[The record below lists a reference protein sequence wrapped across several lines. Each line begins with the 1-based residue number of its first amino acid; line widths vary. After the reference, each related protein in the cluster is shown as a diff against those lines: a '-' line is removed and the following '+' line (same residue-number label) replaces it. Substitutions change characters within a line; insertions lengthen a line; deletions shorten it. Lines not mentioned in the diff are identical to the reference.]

1 MQESGQVR
9 VTFERLAPLAP
20 KDRILGRKHQ
30 RLFCLGRLQEVSMKH
45 VGHDVNVFAK
55 VFSCGAASGCVVA
68 AELPL
73 IGVDRHGCWS
83 VDEQVADF
91 PPK

>member
-1 MQESGQVR
+1 
-9 VTFERLAPLAP
+9 
-20 KDRILGRKHQ
+20 
-30 RLFCLGRLQEVSMKH
+30 MKH

-73 IGVDRHGCWS
+73 IGMDRHGCWS